1 MSTQL
6 SISFFDIF
14 KYWDTITQYVNP
26 LTIILWAITGG
37 VIGFI
42 IVLIAELIL
51 RKKILVRRRH
61 WTLKWLSYLYMAFLP
76 LFAGFCF
83 TQWFA
88 LHSCEREIVK
98 NIPTYLGEAN
108 SAFNKYLK
116 DEVEKIIDKKHMQLT
131 GHDVI
136 DKTASYAGQTAS
148 SLLSEVQPSDS
159 SITAKTSAFLMSKV
173 METDFVK
180 DQAVKYVEG
189 ALGEKVL
196 NDKELTNDLLNVK
209 IENILTDGVLNTIIE
224 KKVKNIFGGF
234 KLNILFMFI
243 LGLAVPIAEIIL
255 AHYLEKKRLAAIP
268 PPIPG
273 ILDTP
278 PPVPTQSEKEETSQ
292 ENN

>member
-14 KYWDTITQYVNP
+14 RYWDTITEYVNP
-26 LTIILWAITGG
+26 LAIILWAITGG

-42 IVLIAELIL
+42 TVLIAELIL
-51 RKKILVRRRH
+51 RKKILIRRRH
-61 WTLKWLSYLYMAFLP
+61 WTLQWLSYIYMVFLP

-88 LHSCEREIVK
+88 LHGCEREIVK

-108 SAFNKYLK
+108 SAFNTYLRN
-116 DEVEKIIDKKHMQLT
+116 EVEKIIDKRHIQLT

-136 DKTASYAGQTAS
+136 DKTASYASQTAS
-148 SLLSEVQPSDS
+148 TLLSEAQSADS
-159 SITAKTSAFLMSKV
+159 SITAKASAFLISKV

-180 DQAVKYVEG
+180 DQAVKYVES

-224 KKVKNIFGGF
+224 KKVKNIFGGL
-234 KLNILFMFI
+234 KLNIVFI
-243 LGLAVPIAEIIL
+243 FLLGLAIPIAEIIL
-255 AHYLEKKRLAAIP
+255 AHYLEKKRLAVIPSVIFDTP
-268 PPIPG
+268 PPIP
-273 ILDTP
+273 
-278 PPVPTQSEKEETSQ
+278 TQLEKEKTSQ

>member
-14 KYWDTITQYVNP
+14 RYWDTITEYVNP
-26 LTIILWAITGG
+26 LAIILWAITGG

-42 IVLIAELIL
+42 TVLIAELIL
-51 RKKILVRRRH
+51 RKKILIRRRH
-61 WTLKWLSYLYMAFLP
+61 WTLQWLSYIYMVFLP

-88 LHSCEREIVK
+88 LHGCEREIVK

-108 SAFNKYLK
+108 SAFNTYLRN
-116 DEVEKIIDKKHMQLT
+116 EVEKIIDKRHIQLT

-136 DKTASYAGQTAS
+136 DKTASYASQTAS
-148 SLLSEVQPSDS
+148 TLLSEAQSADS
-159 SITAKTSAFLMSKV
+159 SITAKASAFLISKV

-180 DQAVKYVEG
+180 DQAVKYVES
-189 ALGEKVL
+189 ALGEEVL

-224 KKVKNIFGGF
+224 KKV
-234 KLNILFMFI
+234 
-243 LGLAVPIAEIIL
+243 
-255 AHYLEKKRLAAIP
+255 
-268 PPIPG
+268 
-273 ILDTP
+273 
-278 PPVPTQSEKEETSQ
+278 
-292 ENN
+292 